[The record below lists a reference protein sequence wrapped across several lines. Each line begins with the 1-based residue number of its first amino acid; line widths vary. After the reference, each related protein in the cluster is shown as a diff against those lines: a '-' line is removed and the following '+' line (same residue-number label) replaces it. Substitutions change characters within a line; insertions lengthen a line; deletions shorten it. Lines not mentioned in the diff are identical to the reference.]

1 MRDISVT
8 AMILASVLLGAGGQI
23 FLKLGASSPGF
34 AGTLGSGNL
43 LALALRIVST
53 PGIVIGLVLYGIST
67 LLWLGILARTELS
80 FAYPFI
86 SIGFVVT
93 TLFGWWALDESVT
106 IYRLLGVS
114 LIILGVVLVA
124 RS

>member
-1 MRDISVT
+1 
-8 AMILASVLLGAGGQI
+8 MILVSVLLGAGGQI
-23 FLKLGASSPGF
+23 CLKLGASSPGF
-34 AGTLGSGNL
+34 AGTLGSGNF
-43 LALALRIVST
+43 LALALRIIST

-67 LLWLGILARTELS
+67 LMWLGILARAELS

-93 TLFGWWALDESVT
+93 TLFGWWVLDESVT
-106 IYRLLGVS
+106 IYRLLGVC